1 MAEAGEGRPAAP
13 SPLHT
18 PLLFVTVMIVA
29 TSGLVYELLAGAYS
43 SYVLGDSVRQFSTTI
58 GVYLF
63 AMGIGSFLSRYIK
76 GQVAQRFVEVELSAA
91 LVGGASVPLLQ

>member
-29 TSGLVYELLAGAYS
+29 TSGLVYELLRSGVPYPVFAEMMK
-43 SYVLGDSVRQFSTTI
+43 SV
-58 GVYLF
+58 
-63 AMGIGSFLSRYIK
+63 
-76 GQVAQRFVEVELSAA
+76 E
-91 LVGGASVPLLQ
+91 ASGTVPG